1 MPPPPTRSRRWP
13 GARRRPATRE
23 APVRGERREGGE
35 PDRCPEE
42 LAALVDHWPPTGRK
56 PTGSGRGCPVRPAS
70 AKHCTISSRS
80 PGAVYLKVIPPSRP
94 TRSSVADVE
103 LHFAHR
109 A

>member
-1 MPPPPTRSRRWP
+1 MASRQIL
-13 GARRRPATRE
+13 AT
-23 APVRGERREGGE
+23 
-35 PDRCPEE
+35 EE

-70 AKHCTISSRS
+70 AKHRTISSRS
-80 PGAVYLKVIPPSRP
+80 PGAVYRNVIPPSRL
-94 TRSSVADVE
+94 TRSSVAEVE